1 MDTNFQRIWVCR
13 SVQTVHTK
21 KSICKN
27 IVSCINLQIA
37 IRIFLNHAFLTCT
50 TGEKSNYKCLTIK
63 RKKILK
69 IASILI
75 ATSLKDECQ
84 CSSSNLPLK

>member
-1 MDTNFQRIWVCR
+1 MHYRITYMDTNFQRIWVCR

-50 TGEKSNYKCLTIK
+50 TGEKSNYRDNKKKKTIK
-63 RKKILK
+63 KLH
-69 IASILI
+69 
-75 ATSLKDECQ
+75 EF
-84 CSSSNLPLK
+84 